1 MMKCTQRQLKLSMT
15 SLIGLLALMILQ
27 ACEPGPQKINFSI
40 TALDTNSLPVSGVY
54 IYLSSYEAA
63 WGATDADGRF
73 QGESVA
79 KVGDTISF
87 RLEAP
92 EGYTLIPS
100 QDTSFQVTEN
110 DQPLLVEYTGQFK
123 PPEREYLFMVEGKK
137 DDQVLINNKDI
148 VNLGSSGRSS
158 ILYSGPPGEEFIIQV
173 GVQGYRGIL
182 STGKEV
188 YLITPEKQGALLN
201 PDLFMGPLQAA
212 LESDAELNLAL
223 PNQDNS
229 QEEEEELSLDLNT
242 DEVEAKEDIAMAI
255 PKVSPKPR
263 SKSRKSSSSRRPKR
277 ASPRTNRPKRQKTP
291 KREQVRSNSYESRKS
306 AYTVELEE
314 TRSPAPPVSP
324 PPRKGYQKPQR
335 TKSATRRSTYG
346 DSGDSSASAVLSS
359 LKTQKRS
366 DNSRSKYN
374 ANSRSKY
381 NANSRSKD
389 NANSRAS
396 SPSRS
401 TSGSRYNANSNSDY
415 RDTSSGRSNSNSA
428 YKSDSSSRNSSGS
441 RPAQKMPSSQP
452 IPSGGVASMSK
463 KDVKAKLKEIEKR
476 YERSNRLTAQDVSF
490 LKMLNRKHGISY
502 YSAHRLLGYFYYSLN
517 DIRRQKDS
525 LTIAVKKGRY
535 KHDPNVLLSLAQ
547 AYGHFKQYTSAIKY
561 LRRAESKMNRMKGA
575 GKANV
580 YRTYAEYLR
589 LKYVSQKARNPLQA
603 DTGLLDKAI
612 QKWKNLL
619 TLSGGGGRD
628 GADARTQITK
638 LERMKAEAGGL

>member
-1 MMKCTQRQLKLSMT
+1 MKCTQRQLKLSMI
-15 SLIGLLALMILQ
+15 SLVGLLALMILQ

-40 TALDTNSLPVSGVY
+40 TALDTNNLPVSGVY

-123 PPEREYLFMVEGKK
+123 PPKREYLFMVEGKK

-158 ILYSGPPGEEFIIQV
+158 ILYSGAPGEEFIIQV

-188 YLITPEKQGALLN
+188 YLITPEKQGALIN

-212 LESDAELNLAL
+212 PESDDELSLAL
-223 PNQDNS
+223 PNKDGS
-229 QEEEEELSLDLNT
+229 QEQEEELSLDL
-242 DEVEAKEDIAMAI
+242 DAEEVEAKEEIAMAI

-263 SKSRKSSSSRRPKR
+263 PKPRKSSSRSRSKRSPKKTSR
-277 ASPRTNRPKRQKTP
+277 SQRKKAPKQERI
-291 KREQVRSNSYESRKS
+291 RSDSYESRRSSYK
-306 AYTVELEE
+306 VELEE
-314 TRSPAPPVSP
+314 TEPSAPPASP
-324 PPRKGYQKPQR
+324 PPRKRYQKSQR

-346 DSGDSSASAVLSS
+346 DRGDSSAGDVLSS

-366 DNSRSKYN
+366 SSSRSKYN
-374 ANSRSKY
+374 SNSS
-381 NANSRSKD
+381 
-389 NANSRAS
+389 AS

-401 TSGSRYNANSNSDY
+401 KSGSRYNANSNSDY
-415 RDTSSGRSNSNSA
+415 RATSSGRSNSNSA
-428 YKSDSSSRNSSGS
+428 YNSGSGSSNSYGS
-441 RPAQKMPSSQP
+441 RPSQKTTNSQP
-452 IPSGGVASMSK
+452 IPSGGVESMSK

-628 GADARTQITK
+628 GSDARTQITK
-638 LERMKAEAGGL
+638 LEKMKAEAGGL

>member
-1 MMKCTQRQLKLSMT
+1 M
-15 SLIGLLALMILQ
+15 
-27 ACEPGPQKINFSI
+27 
-40 TALDTNSLPVSGVY
+40 
-54 IYLSSYEAA
+54 
-63 WGATDADGRF
+63 
-73 QGESVA
+73 
-79 KVGDTISF
+79 
-87 RLEAP
+87 
-92 EGYTLIPS
+92 
-100 QDTSFQVTEN
+100 
-110 DQPLLVEYTGQFK
+110 
-123 PPEREYLFMVEGKK
+123 
-137 DDQVLINNKDI
+137 LINNKDI

-158 ILYSGPPGEEFIIQV
+158 ILYSGAPGEEFIIQV

-212 LESDAELNLAL
+212 PESDDELSLAL
-223 PNQDNS
+223 PNQDGS
-229 QEEEEELSLDLNT
+229 QEHLDL
-242 DEVEAKEDIAMAI
+242 DAEEVEAKEEIAMAT
-255 PKVSPKPR
+255 PKPR
-263 SKSRKSSSSRRPKR
+263 PKPRKSSSRSRSKRSPKKTSR
-277 ASPRTNRPKRQKTP
+277 SQRKKTP
-291 KREQVRSNSYESRKS
+291 KRERIRSDSYESRRSSYKI
-306 AYTVELEE
+306 ELEE
-314 TRSPAPPVSP
+314 TEPSAPPASP
-324 PPRKGYQKPQR
+324 PPRKRYQKSQR

-346 DSGDSSASAVLSS
+346 DRGDSSAGDVLSS

-366 DNSRSKYN
+366 SSSRSKYN
-374 ANSRSKY
+374 SNSS
-381 NANSRSKD
+381 
-389 NANSRAS
+389 AS

-401 TSGSRYNANSNSDY
+401 KSGSRYNANSNSDY
-415 RDTSSGRSNSNSA
+415 RATSSGRSNSNSA
-428 YKSDSSSRNSSGS
+428 YNSDSGSRNSYGS
-441 RPAQKMPSSQP
+441 RPSQKTNSQP
-452 IPSGGVASMSK
+452 IPSGGVESMSK

-502 YSAHRLLGYFYYSLN
+502 YSAHRLLGYFYYSLD

-561 LRRAESKMNRMKGA
+561 LRRAESKMNRMKGG

-638 LERMKAEAGGL
+638 LEKMKAEAGGL

>member
-1 MMKCTQRQLKLSMT
+1 MEYKMIKSINYKLNLLVS
-15 SLIGLLALMILQ
+15 SVVCLLALVMFQ

-40 TALDTNSLPVSGVY
+40 TAVDTNNLPVSGVY

-63 WGATDADGRF
+63 WGATDTDGRF

-79 KVGDTISF
+79 KVGDTLSF

-123 PPEREYLFMVEGKK
+123 PPKREYLFMVEGKP
-137 DDQVLINNKDI
+137 DDQILINNQDI
-148 VNLGSSGRSS
+148 ASLDASGRSS
-158 ILYSGPPGEEFIIQV
+158 ILYSGAPGEEFIIQV

-188 YLITPEKQGALLN
+188 YLITPEKQGALLD
-201 PDLFMGPLQAA
+201 PDLFMGSLQAA
-212 LESDAELNLAL
+212 PESGDDPSLAL
-223 PNQDNS
+223 PSESES
-229 QEEEEELSLDLNT
+229 QEELDSSADDSEEEET
-242 DEVEAKEDIAMAI
+242 VAIAV
-255 PKVSPKPR
+255 PKPAPR
-263 SKSRKSSSSRRPKR
+263 SKAKTRRSNRSSAKSKQRSTRSRSRSSRSYRE
-277 ASPRTNRPKRQKTP
+277 NRKTP
-291 KREQVRSNSYESRKS
+291 KRKPVRSNSYERKSS
-306 AYTVELEE
+306 AYTVELDEPK
-314 TRSPAPPVSP
+314 RSAPPVP
-324 PPRKGYQKPQR
+324 PPRTRYNEPKR
-335 TKSATRRSTYG
+335 TQSSSRGSSYNGSGSSRTSRKSSY
-346 DSGDSSASAVLSS
+346 SGSNNSSAGEVLSS
-359 LKTQKRS
+359 LKTQTRS
-366 DNSRSKYN
+366 RSNSRS
-374 ANSRSKY
+374 
-381 NANSRSKD
+381 
-389 NANSRAS
+389 
-396 SPSRS
+396 
-401 TSGSRYNANSNSDY
+401 RYNSNSG
-415 RDTSSGRSNSNSA
+415 SGSNSG
-428 YKSDSSSRNSSGS
+428 SSYNS
-441 RPAQKMPSSQP
+441 RPSSVSRSSKKTSTVVTP
-452 IPSGGVASMSK
+452 VPSGGLDSMSK
-463 KDVKAKLKEIEKR
+463 KDIKAKLKEIEKR

-490 LKMLNRKHGISY
+490 LKMLNKKHGISY
-502 YSAHRLLGYFYYSLN
+502 YSAHRLLGYFYFSLN

-628 GADARTQITK
+628 GSDARTQIAK
-638 LERMKAEAGGL
+638 LEKMKAEAGGL

>member
-1 MMKCTQRQLKLSMT
+1 MIKSINYKLNLLVS
-15 SLIGLLALMILQ
+15 SVVCLLALVMFQ

-40 TALDTNSLPVSGVY
+40 TAVDTNNLPVSGVY

-63 WGATDADGRF
+63 WGATDTDGRF

-79 KVGDTISF
+79 KVGDTLSF

-123 PPEREYLFMVEGKK
+123 PPKREYLFMVEGKP
-137 DDQVLINNKDI
+137 DDQILINNQDI
-148 VNLGSSGRSS
+148 ASLDASGRSS
-158 ILYSGPPGEEFIIQV
+158 ILYSGAPGEEFIIQV

-188 YLITPEKQGALLN
+188 YLITPEKQGALLD
-201 PDLFMGPLQAA
+201 PDLFMGSLQAA
-212 LESDAELNLAL
+212 PESGDDPSLAL
-223 PNQDNS
+223 PSESES
-229 QEEEEELSLDLNT
+229 QEELDSSADDSEEEET
-242 DEVEAKEDIAMAI
+242 VAIAV
-255 PKVSPKPR
+255 PKPAPR
-263 SKSRKSSSSRRPKR
+263 SKAKTRRSNRSSAKSKQRSTRSRSRSSRSYRE
-277 ASPRTNRPKRQKTP
+277 NRKTP
-291 KREQVRSNSYESRKS
+291 KRKPVRSNSYERKSS
-306 AYTVELEE
+306 AYTVELDEPK
-314 TRSPAPPVSP
+314 RSAPPVP
-324 PPRKGYQKPQR
+324 PPRTRYNEPKR
-335 TKSATRRSTYG
+335 TQSSSRGSSYNGSGSSRTSRKSSY
-346 DSGDSSASAVLSS
+346 SGSNNSSAGEVLSS
-359 LKTQKRS
+359 LKTQTRS
-366 DNSRSKYN
+366 RSNSRS
-374 ANSRSKY
+374 
-381 NANSRSKD
+381 
-389 NANSRAS
+389 
-396 SPSRS
+396 
-401 TSGSRYNANSNSDY
+401 RYNSNSG
-415 RDTSSGRSNSNSA
+415 SGSNSG
-428 YKSDSSSRNSSGS
+428 SSYNS
-441 RPAQKMPSSQP
+441 RPSSVSRSSKKTSTVVTP
-452 IPSGGVASMSK
+452 VPSGGLDSMSK
-463 KDVKAKLKEIEKR
+463 KDIKAKLKEIEKR

-490 LKMLNRKHGISY
+490 LKMLNKKHGISY
-502 YSAHRLLGYFYYSLN
+502 YSAHRLLGYFYFSLN

-628 GADARTQITK
+628 GSDARTQIAK
-638 LERMKAEAGGL
+638 LEKMKAEAGGL